1 MSTEP
6 KDKTV
11 NKSLES
17 SLSDSNAADE
27 SYVDNTVEVDQAV
40 TYDPSEPIEDEQSDT
55 TVEKSLDKQENPS
68 FSEDTLESTVDESD
82 TDKKVDQDTSDSEQD
97 SNANGNEQ
105 SSDGDSYLDDDEAWS
120 RSDDEILFN
129 DETTVVSQ
137 QEEAVVKWDIQGL
150 YDDLGKVRSKR
161 SLKNNPPLLVVSDS
175 TDSTV
180 SFVLTKN
187 LAGNLARHFEN
198 THRAYYGIR
207 PKSELSFKEKMIDAK
222 TGLREN
228 MGKVVIIGG
237 LLLAL
242 LVFGIFF

>member
-1 MSTEP
+1 MTTSSMEMSTIMSTEP

-17 SLSDSNAADE
+17 SLSDSNAVDE
-27 SYVDNTVEVDQAV
+27 SYVDNTVEGDQAV
-40 TYDPSEPIEDEQSDT
+40 TYDPSDPIEDEQSDA
-55 TVEKSLDKQENPS
+55 
-68 FSEDTLESTVDESD
+68 

-198 THRAYYGIR
+198 THRAYYGIS